1 MSYTFKIFGTT
12 ADVGIEAFAD
22 TLDEVFSA
30 VSIGMYN
37 IYTDV
42 SRIKRAEHVDF
53 TIEEED
59 LLNSLISILNE
70 FIYISDTKHLFFTYV
85 ICHHKG
91 GITKV
96 HAEGQE
102 ILNREHLKVYIKAAT
117 YHNALLNK
125 DDNRWHAK
133 VIFDI

>member
-1 MSYTFKIFGTT
+1 MISTFKIFGTT

-22 TLDEVFSA
+22 TLDEIFSA

-42 SRIKRAEHVDF
+42 SILKRVEHIDF
-53 TIEEED
+53 TIEDED

-70 FIYISDTKHLFFTYV
+70 FIYISDTKHLFFPYV
-85 ICHHKG
+85 ICHHNG
-91 GITKV
+91 YITKV
-96 HAEGQE
+96 HAEGEE
-102 ILNREHLKVYIKAAT
+102 ILSRKHLKIYIKAAT
-117 YHNALLNK
+117 YHNALLDK
-125 DDNRWHAK
+125 VDNRWHAK